1 MVSAEN
7 NVLGRIMQS
16 ASMKVERDMASLA
29 FHAMGTHCRA
39 SFAAPS
45 QSVAELFQTELLVW
59 VADFESRYSRFIPSS
74 LVSRINQS
82 AGLDWVAV
90 DPETEQLLALCSE
103 MNFFTRGVFDPTALP
118 SILLWDWKRKNT
130 SIPTEA
136 EVESAHSKVGW
147 RKLQRRKGAVFLPEK
162 GMALDLGGIGKEYA
176 ADQAVQLAARCGI
189 SNVLVD
195 FGQDVRTLGHPAG
208 RKAWHI
214 GLEDPHRPG
223 SCWTGLGL
231 TDGAVA
237 SSGDYQRFF
246 LHEGRRYGHILDPRS
261 GYPVDNGCRAVSVI
275 ATTCTLA
282 GILSTS
288 AFILG
293 PKDGMNLIESYHGA
307 EGCLIT
313 ENNRF
318 SSRKFYEHVAS

>member
-1 MVSAEN
+1 MVPGEN
-7 NVLGRIMQS
+7 NVLDRITQS
-16 ASMKVERDMASLA
+16 ASMKVEREMALLS
-29 FHAMGTHCRA
+29 FQAMGTHCRA
-39 SFAAPS
+39 SFAS
-45 QSVAELFQTELLVW
+45 QPVAELFQTELLAW

-136 EVESAHSKVGW
+136 EVEAAHSKVGW
-147 RKLQRRKGAVFLPEK
+147 RKVQRRKGAVFLPEK

-176 ADQAVQLAARCGI
+176 ADQAVQLAA
-189 SNVLVD
+189 
-195 FGQDVRTLGHPAG
+195 FGQDVRALGHPAR

-214 GLEDPHRPG
+214 GLENPHRPG

-275 ATTCTLA
+275 ASTCTLA

-318 SSRKFYEHVAS
+318 SSRKFHEHVAC